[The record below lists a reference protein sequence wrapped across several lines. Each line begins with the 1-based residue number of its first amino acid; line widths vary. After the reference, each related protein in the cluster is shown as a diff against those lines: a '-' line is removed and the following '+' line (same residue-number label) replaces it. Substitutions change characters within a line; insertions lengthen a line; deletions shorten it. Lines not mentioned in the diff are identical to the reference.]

1 MYTEQKNVCIDID
14 KGNTLRP
21 EIRTLIREEIKINI
35 EQINQNDQAVCVR
48 TNLYSKYIK
57 RFFDIMISGTALLV
71 LMPVNAVLAICAFF
85 DVGRPI
91 FFLQER
97 VGKDMK
103 KFKIVKFRNMNNK
116 TDEFGNLL
124 PGKDR
129 VTKFGKFVRKTSLD
143 ELLNFWSI
151 LKGDMSI
158 IGPRPLVSAY
168 TDYLS
173 DRHKMRYSV
182 RPGLECPMIFAAE
195 HGKTWADQFE
205 NDIWYVENISLL
217 TDIKMMIALV
227 KAVFNRKS
235 SAARAEATRGSF
247 MGYHP
252 DGTSINSKCV
262 PEEYILSVYQ
272 GGKLQNEEDTYS
284 GWNP

>member
-1 MYTEQKNVCIDID
+1 MYIAEKNMYIDID
-14 KGNTLRP
+14 KGETLQP
-21 EIRTLIREEIKINI
+21 EIRTRIREEIKKNVV
-35 EQINQNDQAVCVR
+35 QINQNDKAVCVS

-57 RFFDIMISGTALLV
+57 RMFDIAIAGTALLV
-71 LMPVNAVLAICAFF
+71 LMPVNAVLAICTFF

-97 VGKDMK
+97 VGKDLK
-103 KFKIVKFRNMNNK
+103 KFTLVKFRNMNNK

-129 VTKFGKFVRKTSLD
+129 VTRFGKFVRKTSLD

-151 LKGDMSI
+151 FKGDMSI
-158 IGPRPLVSAY
+158 IGPRALVPAY

-182 RPGLECPMIFAAE
+182 RPGLECPMIFSSE
-195 HGKTWADQFE
+195 HGKTWTDQFE
-205 NDIWYVENISLL
+205 NDIWYVENVSLL

-227 KAVFNRKS
+227 RAVFNRKS
-235 SAARAEATRGSF
+235 SAVRAAAVRGSF

-252 DGTSINSKCV
+252 DGSSIDSKYV
-262 PEEYILSVYQ
+262 PEQYIASALQ
-272 GGKLQNEEDTYS
+272 GGE
-284 GWNP
+284 